1 MKLQS
6 ITNAVTS
13 RLGRKALVL
22 SKHSPKI
29 MFVAGVVGVGATVV
43 LACRATLKVDEVL
56 QEHEKTV
63 GRIVEAAREINIS
76 TNERPYSEADRKR
89 DLTLLYAQTAGKFA
103 RLYGPSIVVGVV
115 SIALLTG
122 AHLVLSRRNM
132 ALTAAYAALDKGFRE
147 YRQRVSDELGPD
159 KERDL
164 RLGQVEEE
172 ITDEGGNKKIVK
184 TSIGGR
190 SIYARCFDETS
201 TSFIKDPRMGPSYNP
216 TFLRTQQD
224 WANDKLRANGWLTL
238 NEVYQMLGLPK
249 SKEGMIVGW
258 VLDGKGDGYVDFG
271 FWDSN
276 QELVTE
282 FILGQA
288 PGIWINPNVD
298 GVIYD
303 QI

>member
-63 GRIVEAAREINIS
+63 GRIDEAAREINIS

-172 ITDEGGNKKIVK
+172 ITDEDGNKKIVK

-249 SKEGMIVGW
+249 SQEGMIVGW

>member
-172 ITDEGGNKKIVK
+172 ITDEDGNKKIVK